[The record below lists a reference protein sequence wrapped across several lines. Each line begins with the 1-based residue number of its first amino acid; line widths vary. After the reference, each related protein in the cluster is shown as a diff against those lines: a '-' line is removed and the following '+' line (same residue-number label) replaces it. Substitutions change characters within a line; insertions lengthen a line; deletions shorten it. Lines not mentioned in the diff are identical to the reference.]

1 MASRWQYAVADIGIF
16 GALDRMARVLSFLGE
31 QGYELVGV
39 YDKAD
44 NLWTSF
50 ENGFLMFKR
59 EVAEGDAPDGPWCGV
74 VDMDNLRIRVPK
86 MDGLGPNGFPVG
98 EAW

>member
-1 MASRWQYAVADIGIF
+1 
-16 GALDRMARVLSFLGE
+16 
-31 QGYELVGV
+31 
-39 YDKAD
+39 
-44 NLWTSF
+44 
-50 ENGFLMFKR
+50 MFKR